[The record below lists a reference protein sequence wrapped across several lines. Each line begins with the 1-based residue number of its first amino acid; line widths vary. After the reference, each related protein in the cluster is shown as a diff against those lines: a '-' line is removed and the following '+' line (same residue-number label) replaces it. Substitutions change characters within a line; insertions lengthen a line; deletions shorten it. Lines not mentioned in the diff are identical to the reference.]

1 MSVDNLYIELQE
13 SKATIMVLEN
23 YIQHLEM
30 QNKDHV
36 DEIQELRKQLQ
47 KARDFEKMASSVIES
62 LSNGKR

>member
-1 MSVDNLYIELQE
+1 MSIDNLYFELQE
-13 SKATIMVLEN
+13 AKANILILEN

-36 DEIQELRKQLQ
+36 DEIQDLRKQLQ

-62 LSNGKR
+62 LSNAKR

>member
-1 MSVDNLYIELQE
+1 MSIENLHFELQE
-13 SKATIMVLEN
+13 AKANILVLEN

-47 KARDFEKMASSVIES
+47 KARHFEKMASSVIES

>member
-13 SKATIMVLEN
+13 AKATVMVLES